1 MLLAHFLQLQQRPQL
16 IGLSATMSDLGGL
29 DLWLD
34 ADPISCVERPVPLW
48 EGVASPNRSSH
59 MENVELNKRRPGL
72 DLTSVSVPQ
81 SILSL
86 GGSLETAYRILSAE
100 GPNKQFLLFRTSVDR
115 TITTARTLA
124 HALPA
129 DPVAPE
135 VRSRVGDLEQ
145 TRAVDFLGQWID
157 KRVAYHNAG
166 LSLEER
172 RLIEQLFRE
181 GVIRFLVTTS
191 TLAAGVN
198 TPADAVIVLDYKRW
212 NSSRRS
218 NMPIPVSEYKNSV
231 GRAGRFGMASE
242 GRSYLIADAPRE
254 ENLLMAN
261 FVFGH
266 TEELK
271 SAIPDF
277 GSPGVLILG
286 LLARGLVKT
295 EAELRSA
302 LRNSFAYNYYFSHDE
317 ERERFLSH
325 LMGSVDEL
333 LDNGL
338 IQSESDQLEVTDLG
352 TVASAS
358 GMSMESFFVLLD
370 TLKTSGEEKD
380 NLSQLLSV
388 LCEMMEFQSLRPY
401 DSDERKK
408 VLLAWTDGIPITQ
421 IIETYSSDRYEIG
434 SGNVRSIGEMA
445 AWMLTT
451 AAQIVSALGV
461 SIGDEEFTKAL
472 DDMAK
477 RCRFGV
483 PSDVVS
489 VAELGVLR
497 RSELNLLVNN
507 STGKTLQTLHEIL
520 DTPLSDFVGIL
531 SPQRAELLQSAILE
545 QIGESLVRRRSGHLM
560 RADKYPGLR
569 PLIES
574 AFDSQGT
581 DFERALEELLTS
593 EFLQLPATR
602 FGKQRTGQPDLEI
615 SGTRGTIVIQATSSE
630 DNKKPV
636 NWAKAREVTSSVG
649 YSGQASNFVTVGRP
663 GFHDVAVGN
672 ADEIAARGDQRLLLV
687 SLPEVIE
694 ICLSEIEG
702 DNPPDT
708 LLSILENAQGHYL
721 ASENSD

>member
-1 MLLAHFLQLQQRPQL
+1 MCCQY
-16 IGLSATMSDLGGL
+16 
-29 DLWLD
+29 
-34 ADPISCVERPVPLW
+34 SC
-48 EGVASPNRSSH
+48 
-59 MENVELNKRRPGL
+59 NK
-72 DLTSVSVPQ
+72 
-81 SILSL
+81 
-86 GGSLETAYRILSAE
+86 A
-100 GPNKQFLLFRTSVDR
+100 
-115 TITTARTLA
+115 
-124 HALPA
+124 
-129 DPVAPE
+129 
-135 VRSRVGDLEQ
+135 
-145 TRAVDFLGQWID
+145 
-157 KRVAYHNAG
+157 
-166 LSLEER
+166 
-172 RLIEQLFRE
+172 
-181 GVIRFLVTTS
+181 
-191 TLAAGVN
+191 
-198 TPADAVIVLDYKRW
+198 
-212 NSSRRS
+212 
-218 NMPIPVSEYKNSV
+218 
-231 GRAGRFGMASE
+231 
-242 GRSYLIADAPRE
+242 
-254 ENLLMAN
+254 
-261 FVFGH
+261 
-266 TEELK
+266 
-271 SAIPDF
+271 
-277 GSPGVLILG
+277 
-286 LLARGLVKT
+286 
-295 EAELRSA
+295 
-302 LRNSFAYNYYFSHDE
+302 AYNYYFSHDE
-317 ERERFLSH
+317 GRERFLSH

-602 FGKQRTGQPDLEI
+602 FGKQRAGQPDLEI

>member
-1 MLLAHFLQLQQRPQL
+1 MEQYGDKSMKVYDLLKQDVQQPLLDAWGKAGVTVLTACQERVLSHIPIWQGRNALVVAPTSSGKTFVGEVLAARSAYSLKRAIFLVPFKAIAEEKYAEFRERYGEIGISVIISDGDHTLFDQDIRRGDFGIAVIVYEKMAQLLIQSPGILANCSLIVVDEIQLIGDQTRGPSLEMLLAHFLQLQQRPQL

-302 LRNSFAYNYYFSHDE
+302 LRNSFLQKSVSIRTVLDVPEGFGMG
-317 ERERFLSH
+317 RFRFRWQSLLMVRSVFH
-325 LMGSVDEL
+325 LTLRAAEGFLRSLFHLLEWEL
-333 LDNGL
+333 PVPDYTTLCRSAWGF
-338 IQSESDQLEVTDLG
+338 QQESCWALASG
-352 TVASAS
+352 TGQHRVESLWGGRMEGASAW
-358 GMSMESFFVLLD
+358 LY
-370 TLKTSGEEKD
+370 
-380 NLSQLLSV
+380 Q
-388 LCEMMEFQSLRPY
+388 
-401 DSDERKK
+401 
-408 VLLAWTDGIPITQ
+408 
-421 IIETYSSDRYEIG
+421 
-434 SGNVRSIGEMA
+434 
-445 AWMLTT
+445 T
-451 AAQIVSALGV
+451 A
-461 SIGDEEFTKAL
+461 
-472 DDMAK
+472 
-477 RCRFGV
+477 
-483 PSDVVS
+483 
-489 VAELGVLR
+489 
-497 RSELNLLVNN
+497 
-507 STGKTLQTLHEIL
+507 H
-520 DTPLSDFVGIL
+520 
-531 SPQRAELLQSAILE
+531 
-545 QIGESLVRRRSGHLM
+545 
-560 RADKYPGLR
+560 
-569 PLIES
+569 
-574 AFDSQGT
+574 
-581 DFERALEELLTS
+581 LEEAPS
-593 EFLQLPATR
+593 KR
-602 FGKQRTGQPDLEI
+602 GQ
-615 SGTRGTIVIQATSSE
+615 
-630 DNKKPV
+630 
-636 NWAKAREVTSSVG
+636 
-649 YSGQASNFVTVGRP
+649 
-663 GFHDVAVGN
+663 
-672 ADEIAARGDQRLLLV
+672 
-687 SLPEVIE
+687 
-694 ICLSEIEG
+694 
-702 DNPPDT
+702 
-708 LLSILENAQGHYL
+708 
-721 ASENSD
+721 